1 MSKSR
6 TSADERYFPRNM
18 ETSIDGC
25 WTAMTF
31 SVNIFWSARC
41 SARARAVASIFDEKQ
56 TLLEGLAVFTTK
68 VPFFL
73 REILDRF
80 LVLPEN
86 TYRCVSY
93 TRIIHPSGRGQ

>member
-1 MSKSR
+1 
-6 TSADERYFPRNM
+6 M

-41 SARARAVASIFDEKQ
+41 SARARAVASIFDEN
-56 TLLEGLAVFTTK
+56 LLPGPGSLFTTK

-73 REILDRF
+73 RKILDRF

-93 TRIIHPSGRGQ
+93 TRIPHPSGRGQ

>member
-1 MSKSR
+1 
-6 TSADERYFPRNM
+6 M
-18 ETSIDGC
+18 ETSIDGT

-31 SVNIFWSARC
+31 SVKSFWSTRR
-41 SARARAVASIFDEKQ
+41 SARARAVASLFDEKQ
-56 TLLEGLAVFTTK
+56 TILLPGFAPAVTTK

-73 REILDRF
+73 RETLDRF

-86 TYRCVSY
+86 TYRCVLY